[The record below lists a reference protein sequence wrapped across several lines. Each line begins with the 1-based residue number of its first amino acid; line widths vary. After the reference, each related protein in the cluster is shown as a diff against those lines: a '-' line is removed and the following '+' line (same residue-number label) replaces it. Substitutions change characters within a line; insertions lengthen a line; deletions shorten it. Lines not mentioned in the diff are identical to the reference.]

1 VDNELEVIRSE
12 MEETRS
18 SLADKVETLET
29 QIREKVH
36 DTTTAVTSTVTAV
49 KETVAETVDNVK
61 QAVAGTVETVK
72 DALNIK
78 KHVQEHPWASMGG
91 AVAVGAIVGWMT
103 TPSRRREESRRERRP
118 EPRYAARH
126 GNGAPNGA
134 HHEPPVQEEEGTFG
148 SAMQTLKGLAIGSV
162 MGVLRQMISR
172 AAPSNLTGDLT
183 RLVDDVTQKLGGKPL
198 ADIEESQPHGG
209 GSGVGSSRKGDES
222 TREKRPEQVVRSS
235 HKRSGN
241 RGRR

>member
-18 SLADKVETLET
+18 SLADKLETLET

-36 DTTTAVTSTVTAV
+36 DTTTAVTSTVTTV
-49 KETVAETVDNVK
+49 KETVADTVGNVK
-61 QAVAGTVETVK
+61 EAVAGTVETVK

-78 KHVQEHPWASMGG
+78 RHIEEHPWASMGCS
-91 AVAVGAIVGWMT
+91 VVVGTLVGWMT
-103 TPSRRREESRRERRP
+103 APSRRREEPRVERP
-118 EPRYAARH
+118 PAPAFVPRH
-126 GNGAPNGA
+126 GNGA
-134 HHEPPVQEEEGTFG
+134 HKRSQHETPAEEEEGTFG
-148 SAMQTLKGLAIGSV
+148 SAMQTLQSLAIGSV
-162 MGVLRQMISR
+162 MGVLRQMIAR

-183 RLVDDVTQKLGGKPL
+183 RLVDDMTQKLGGKPL
-198 ADIEESQPHGG
+198 ADFEEPQRHDTASAEGFSQ
-209 GSGVGSSRKGDES
+209 VGDGPALA
-222 TREKRPEQVVRSS
+222 KRPEQAVRSS